1 MIDVANLLKAFFR
14 DLPEPLLPY
23 FYHEVLLRSMLL
35 TNGSKI
41 EALFLLCLLLP
52 AEHLNTLAY
61 FMQVCVVDLTAFL
74 ILIVNIKKRVLFK
87 LFCVLNSFYS

>member
-1 MIDVANLLKAFFR
+1 MSLDTKGYLKGDCHVIDVANLLKAFFR

-23 FYHEVLLRSMLL
+23 SYHEVFLRSMLL

-41 EALFLLCLLLP
+41 EGLFLLCLLLP

-61 FMQVCVVDLTAFL
+61 FMQARPQTG
-74 ILIVNIKKRVLFK
+74 
-87 LFCVLNSFYS
+87 S